1 MKQWETN
8 LYMAVV
14 TSELYSQVQKSRAVV
29 REHEKFVSPLRQD
42 LADQMFE
49 HIVRSTNTEVLAFLQ
64 KTHHPSLPT
73 LKLCLE
79 GMVKGYANRPEFW
92 KWINNELSR
101 HATAEIKTHV
111 RPLRV
116 LERALG
122 YSVQPSIAYRCV
134 RALQPYLQQNEINT
148 LAFYARNSNHIRAS
162 RELLKFAD
170 LYCMEKNAS
179 HYFAYENTDL
189 QNVQKDIE
197 TERCR
202 RLKTVLKKQ
211 TQTKSARV
219 SKRKM

>member
-8 LYMAVV
+8 LYTAVV
-14 TSELYSQVQKSRAVV
+14 TSELYSQVQKARAIV

-49 HIVRSTNTEVLAFLQ
+49 HIVYSTNTEVLVFLQ

-79 GMVKGYANRPEFW
+79 AMVRCHTNRPEFW
-92 KWINNELSR
+92 KWINNELSC
-101 HATAEIKTHV
+101 HPTAEVKTHV
-111 RPLRV
+111 KPIRV

-122 YSVQPSIAYRCV
+122 YSVQPSISYRCV

-162 RELLKFAD
+162 RELLKCAD
-170 LYCMEKNAS
+170 LDYMEKNAGS
-179 HYFAYENTDL
+179 YFPYENTDL
-189 QNVQKDIE
+189 QNIQKDIE
-197 TERCR
+197 AERCR
-202 RLKTVLKKQ
+202 RLKTVLNKQ
-211 TQTKSARV
+211 IPTQSTRV